1 MEQETPKTANQLY
14 RESGST
20 LSFKEW
26 IEREK
31 AKGTEMINQEIA
43 DAIARLQAGEPQTQD
58 VPNTTWYGLKQEC
71 LDFWGIGNCR
81 ALLPTLFI
89 KNASNENTKSN
100 NYWRNWIGSSL
111 SFYDEKKNL

>member
-43 DAIARLQAGEPQTQD
+43 DAIDRLQAGESQTQD
-58 VPNTTWYGLKQEC
+58 VPNTTWYGL
-71 LDFWGIGNCR
+71 N
-81 ALLPTLFI
+81 
-89 KNASNENTKSN
+89 KNV
-100 NYWRNWIGSSL
+100 WIFGGL
-111 SFYDEKKNL
+111 VVAGAIAYTIYKKRK

>member
-1 MEQETPKTANQLY
+1 MQQETPKTANQLY

-43 DAIARLQAGEPQTQD
+43 DAIARLQAGEPQTQGTS
-58 VPNTTWYGLKQEC
+58 NTTWYGLNKNVWIFGALVIAGAIAYTIYKKRKQ
-71 LDFWGIGNCR
+71 
-81 ALLPTLFI
+81 
-89 KNASNENTKSN
+89 
-100 NYWRNWIGSSL
+100 
-111 SFYDEKKNL
+111 

>member
-43 DAIARLQAGEPQTQD
+43 DAIARLQAGEPQVQES
-58 VPNTTWYGLKQEC
+58 PSTTWYGL
-71 LDFWGIGNCR
+71 N
-81 ALLPTLFI
+81 
-89 KNASNENTKSN
+89 KNV
-100 NYWRNWIGSSL
+100 WIFGGL
-111 SFYDEKKNL
+111 VIAGAIAYTIYKKRK

>member
-31 AKGTEMINQEIA
+31 AKGTEMINQDIA
-43 DAIARLQAGEPQTQD
+43 DAIARLEAGARPTAESVQGK
-58 VPNTTWYGLKQEC
+58 NTFYGLK
-71 LDFWGIGNCR
+71 
-81 ALLPTLFI
+81 
-89 KNASNENTKSN
+89 KSV
-100 NYWRNWIGSSL
+100 WIFGGL
-111 SFYDEKKNL
+111 VIAGAIAYTIYKRKK

>member
-43 DAIARLQAGEPQTQD
+43 DAIARLQAGEPQVQEN
-58 VPNTTWYGLKQEC
+58 PSATWYGL
-71 LDFWGIGNCR
+71 N
-81 ALLPTLFI
+81 
-89 KNASNENTKSN
+89 KNV
-100 NYWRNWIGSSL
+100 WIFGGL
-111 SFYDEKKNL
+111 VIAGAIAYTIYKKRK

>member
-43 DAIARLQAGEPQTQD
+43 DAIDRLQAGEPQVQD
-58 VPNTTWYGLKQEC
+58 VPNTTWYGL
-71 LDFWGIGNCR
+71 N
-81 ALLPTLFI
+81 
-89 KNASNENTKSN
+89 KNV
-100 NYWRNWIGSSL
+100 WIFGGL
-111 SFYDEKKNL
+111 VVAGAIAYTIYKKRK